1 MRPGLIIFVL
11 ASLFCIT
18 SCSTDPQ
25 PINYGK
31 EACAFCKMNIVDE
44 KFATQ
49 CFNTKGKS
57 FHFDD
62 VYCMDLFLQQGKL
75 PKEDLGAVYFSDH
88 NNKGRWLASVEAFL
102 LQSES
107 LNSPMGGNTIAFAS
121 EQERTDAM
129 TQFNGSKLLWQDI
142 DPFGKK

>member
-1 MRPGLIIFVL
+1 MKVSFTIFVL
-11 ASLFCIT
+11 VSLFCLA

-31 EACAFCKMNIVDE
+31 DACVFCKMNIVDE

-57 FHFDD
+57 FRFDD
-62 VYCMDLFLQQGKL
+62 IYCLDLFLQQGKL
-75 PKEDLGAVYFSDH
+75 AKDDLSAVYFSDY
-88 NNKGRWLASVEAFL
+88 NKKGHWLKSEEAFL
-102 LQSES
+102 LQSDA
-107 LNSPMGGNTIAFAS
+107 LDSPMGGNTIALSS

-129 TQFNGSKLLWQDI
+129 TRFNGTKLLWKDI
-142 DPFGKK
+142 NPFEKK